1 MDIVLYST
9 GNPNSN
15 TLIRKLDDA
24 GLNYRLVTE
33 KAELQKVEFFEAPML
48 NVGGAVLEYEKAM
61 KWINAQM
68 GE

>member
-9 GNPNSN
+9 KNPDSD
-15 TLIRKLDDA
+15 TLEQKLDDA
-24 GLNYRLVTE
+24 GLNYRLVTD

-48 NVGGAVLEYEKAM
+48 NVGGAVLDYEKAV